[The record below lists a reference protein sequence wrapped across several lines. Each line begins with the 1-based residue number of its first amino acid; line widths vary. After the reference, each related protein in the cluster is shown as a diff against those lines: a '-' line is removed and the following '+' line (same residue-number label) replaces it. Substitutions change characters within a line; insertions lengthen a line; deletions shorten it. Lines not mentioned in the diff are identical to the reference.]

1 MTENTYISLS
11 VFKKT
16 LKANIISTDF
26 VPRYLVAILDISI
39 DIHAVFKSDQ
49 Y

>member
-1 MTENTYISLS
+1 MPESTYISLS
-11 VFKKT
+11 VKKT